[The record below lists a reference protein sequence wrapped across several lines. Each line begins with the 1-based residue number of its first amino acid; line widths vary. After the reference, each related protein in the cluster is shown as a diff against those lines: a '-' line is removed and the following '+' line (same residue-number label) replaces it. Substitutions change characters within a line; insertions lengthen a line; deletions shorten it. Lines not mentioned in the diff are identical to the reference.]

1 MEITAYHDSHQTACR
16 FPFGAV
22 PGGTAVTLHL
32 VVQGRGTEAVFLRLW
47 EQEREILLPMDCT
60 EKEQE
65 APERAEARQ
74 PGEEPE
80 VRSRRYGITFTVPE
94 RGCLVWYYFLIR
106 QGEETCWYGN
116 NEAQQGGMGQLWDRE
131 PPSFQITVYDRD
143 SVTPAWLKQAVVYQI
158 FPDRFCRGKVPA
170 DRFQGKPG
178 ALIHSAWEGNPCY
191 VKDKEGQVAYY
202 DFYGGTL
209 EGILEKLP
217 YLEKLGV
224 NCLYLNP
231 IFQARSNHRYDTGD
245 YKAIDPFLG
254 SEETFR
260 ILCREARRHGMR
272 ILLDGVFSHTGADS
286 RYFNRAGT
294 YKGLG
299 AWQGPASPYYKWY
312 HFRKYPEDYGCWW
325 GDRSLPEVTETEH
338 SYLDFIIR
346 DKDSVLH
353 HWLDAGISGWRLDVA
368 DELPDGFLTCFY
380 QELKAKE
387 PDAALIGEVWED
399 ASNKESYGIQRQ
411 YLSGGKLDSVMN
423 YVLRNL
429 MLDFALGKT
438 DAQGAD
444 RRYWQQVENYPREN
458 LYAML
463 NLLGSHDVERLRT
476 LLEARYEPKKARAL
490 NGLLRAWQMTL
501 PGAPAVYYGDEA
513 GLTGGRDPENR
524 KPFPWGKEDKQ
535 LEGCCRSLIQL
546 RRSHTALSTGRF
558 QTFWARGDGY
568 VYGRFLE
575 GGRDVFGQ
583 PGENGVFVIALN
595 RGDQPLQA
603 EVDTEGLAYG
613 ELEPVWNLGDWLEAT
628 QTERK
633 PVPVTGGSFVLDL
646 PPRSAVVY
654 RCREKAPEKAPGRLL
669 ERGAGVLLHST
680 SLPGENGRE
689 ILASALGFLDFLQA
703 AGQKI
708 WQILPL
714 NPPGLGDSPYLSQS
728 AFGGQ
733 EALFA
738 GAFPLP
744 RKEDPEFAVYCRK
757 NRYWLEDYALFRAL
771 QGRFPGQPWQTW
783 PEELKNREPEALEK
797 ARRELADQMTRAA
810 GGQFVF
816 WKAWQQIRRAA
827 RDRGITLLGDM
838 PLFVAPDSAD
848 VWAHRELF
856 QLDGDGYPTE
866 VAGVPPDYFS
876 RTGQVWGNPLYNW
889 QAMEKENW
897 RWWQER
903 FQVLATEAD
912 WVRIDHF
919 RGFAAVWGVK
929 AGAQDAR
936 EGRWIPGPGAA
947 LFEAVEQAV
956 PDLGFVAED
965 LGIITRDVTELR
977 EKLGLPGMRILQF
990 HSRTREDGIRDFAT
1004 EPGCLAYTGTHDNNT
1019 LVGWLQE
1026 DLEEDDFQKIWAMAM
1041 PQEAG
1046 VPDRKRAAELVEP
1059 LIRYLY
1065 SRNARWTIVPA
1076 QDLLAL
1082 PGKYRMNTPGTP
1094 TGNWQWKLEKGQLTE
1109 KLAERLRKMVKEWA
1123 R

>member
-1 MEITAYHDSHQTACR
+1 MEITAYHDSRQTACR

-47 EQEREILLPMDCT
+47 EDDREILLPMECT

-65 APERAEARQ
+65 APERAEAR
-74 PGEEPE
+74 EMEREPE

-106 QGEETCWYGN
+106 QGEEICWYGS

-178 ALIHSAWEGNPCY
+178 ALIHSAWEGDPCY

-217 YLEKLGV
+217 YLEELGV

-245 YKAIDPFLG
+245 YKAIDPFLS

-286 RYFNRAGT
+286 RYFNRART

-325 GDRSLPEVTETEH
+325 GDRSLPEVTETEP

-387 PDAALIGEVWED
+387 PEAALIGEVWED

-476 LLEARYEPKKARAL
+476 LLEARYEPEKARAL

-558 QTFWARGDGY
+558 QTFRAQGDGY

-613 ELEPVWNLGDWLEAT
+613 ELEPVE
-628 QTERK
+628 
-633 PVPVTGGSFVLDL
+633 PGG
-646 PPRSAVVY
+646 
-654 RCREKAPEKAPGRLL
+654 
-669 ERGAGVLLHST
+669 
-680 SLPGENGRE
+680 
-689 ILASALGFLDFLQA
+689 
-703 AGQKI
+703 
-708 WQILPL
+708 
-714 NPPGLGDSPYLSQS
+714 
-728 AFGGQ
+728 
-733 EALFA
+733 
-738 GAFPLP
+738 
-744 RKEDPEFAVYCRK
+744 
-757 NRYWLEDYALFRAL
+757 
-771 QGRFPGQPWQTW
+771 
-783 PEELKNREPEALEK
+783 
-797 ARRELADQMTRAA
+797 
-810 GGQFVF
+810 
-816 WKAWQQIRRAA
+816 
-827 RDRGITLLGDM
+827 
-838 PLFVAPDSAD
+838 
-848 VWAHRELF
+848 
-856 QLDGDGYPTE
+856 LDGSNADG
-866 VAGVPPDYFS
+866 
-876 RTGQVWGNPLYNW
+876 
-889 QAMEKENW
+889 K
-897 RWWQER
+897 
-903 FQVLATEAD
+903 
-912 WVRIDHF
+912 
-919 RGFAAVWGVK
+919 K
-929 AGAQDAR
+929 AGAGYGRFLCTGSAASERCSVPVPGKSPGEGPWQAGGTGSRGAPPSHFPAR
-936 EGRWIPGPGAA
+936 GKRPGNPGFCSSVPGFPPGCRPEDLADPAPQSARAGGFSLFVPVRFRRSGSPVCRGLPAASERGPGICRILPEEPVLAGGLCPVPGSPEQVFRAALADLAGRTEKPGAGGPGESPPGAGKPDDQGRRRAVRVLESLAADSPGRPGPGHHPPGGYAS
-947 LFEAVEQAV
+947 
-956 PDLGFVAED
+956 
-965 LGIITRDVTELR
+965 LR
-977 EKLGLPGMRILQF
+977 GPGQ
-990 HSRTREDGIRDFAT
+990 
-1004 EPGCLAYTGTHDNNT
+1004 C
-1019 LVGWLQE
+1019 
-1026 DLEEDDFQKIWAMAM
+1026 
-1041 PQEAG
+1041 
-1046 VPDRKRAAELVEP
+1046 
-1059 LIRYLY
+1059 
-1065 SRNARWTIVPA
+1065 
-1076 QDLLAL
+1076 
-1082 PGKYRMNTPGTP
+1082 
-1094 TGNWQWKLEKGQLTE
+1094 
-1109 KLAERLRKMVKEWA
+1109 
-1123 R
+1123 